1 MFTVMIDKEINQHE
15 KKKTATTAGEFLFLL
30 QGFLSTTQD
39 IWLVGKGFQSTPN
52 VCTANS

>member
-1 MFTVMIDKEINQHE
+1 MIDKEINQHE

-30 QGFLSTTQD
+30 QGHLSTTQD